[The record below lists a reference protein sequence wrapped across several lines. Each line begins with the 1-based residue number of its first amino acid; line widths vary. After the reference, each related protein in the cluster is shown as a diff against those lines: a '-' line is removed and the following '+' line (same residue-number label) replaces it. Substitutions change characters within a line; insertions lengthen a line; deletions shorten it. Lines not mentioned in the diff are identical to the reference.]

1 MVYPEKTPSTFSDFL
16 SPSTTD
22 EGPVRTKNLP
32 RQRLRR
38 KTRRRKR
45 KQQREARA

>member
-1 MVYPEKTPSTFSDFL
+1 MNGKQPPNTFSDFL
-16 SPSTTD
+16 SPTTSS
-22 EGPVRTKNLP
+22 EGPVRTKALP

-38 KTRRRKR
+38 KTRRKKR